1 MMTSYAFYNVYT
13 PQECY
18 AMSAACRSVKSSK
31 ASSRK
36 GSTDID
42 SLTKFKTEVTSI

>member
-1 MMTSYAFYNVYT
+1 MMTSYVFYNVYT
-13 PQECY
+13 PQE
-18 AMSAACRSVKSSK
+18 SHPVSPACRSVKSSK

-42 SLTKFKTEVTSI
+42 SLTKFKTEVKSM